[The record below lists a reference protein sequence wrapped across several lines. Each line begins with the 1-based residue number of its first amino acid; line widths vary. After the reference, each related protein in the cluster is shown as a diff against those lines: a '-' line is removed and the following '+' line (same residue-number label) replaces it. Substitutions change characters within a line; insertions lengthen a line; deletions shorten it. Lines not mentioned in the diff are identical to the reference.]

1 MEAKELCKKFGIT
14 PSKAKGQNFLIDG
27 NIVNKIIKASN
38 LKSNDVV
45 LEVGPGLGVLTE
57 KLLSSAGK
65 VIAIELDRKASSMLK
80 ERFVKEIKSGKLS
93 LVEEDVLR
101 VNFPAIGLS
110 DFEFK
115 LVANLPYSITSKI
128 FRLFLEVGPRPSEM
142 VVMIQKKVARRII
155 AKPGDMSLLSL
166 SVQLYSDPE
175 VLFDVSPNCFWPAPE
190 VDSSVVKLK
199 LKKDINPADY
209 KLVFRL
215 ARMGFASKRKQLHN
229 NLSGGLGKDNEAI
242 KKIISELGWNEKIR
256 AQDLSVPDWV
266 TLSKRIQE
274 LL

>member
-1 MEAKELCKKFGIT
+1 MEAKELCKKFGIV
-14 PSKAKGQNFLIDG
+14 PSKSKGQNFLIDG
-27 NIVNKIIKASN
+27 NIVNKIIASSN
-38 LKSNDVV
+38 LKSDDVI
-45 LEVGPGLGVLTE
+45 LEIGPGLGFLTE

-65 VIAIELDRKASSMLK
+65 VIAIELDRKASSMLR
-80 ERFVKEIKSGKLS
+80 ERFAKEIKSDKLS
-93 LVEEDVLR
+93 LVEEDVLK
-101 VNFPAIGLS
+101 VNFSTIGLS
-110 DFEFK
+110 DFKFK

-128 FRLFLEVGPRPSEM
+128 FRLFLEAGPRLSEM
-142 VVMIQKKVARRII
+142 VVMIQKEVARRII

-190 VDSSVVKLK
+190 VDSSVIKLK
-199 LKKDINPADY
+199 LKKDVNPADY
-209 KLVFRL
+209 KLMFRL

-229 NLSGGLGKDNEAI
+229 NLSGGLSKDNEAI

-266 TLSKRIQE
+266 TLSKHIQE